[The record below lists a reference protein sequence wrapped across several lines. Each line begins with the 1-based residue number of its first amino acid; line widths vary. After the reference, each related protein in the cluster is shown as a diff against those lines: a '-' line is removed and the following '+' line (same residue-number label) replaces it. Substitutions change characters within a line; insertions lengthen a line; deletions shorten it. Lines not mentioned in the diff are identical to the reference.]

1 MDNSQA
7 NLVREESLYS
17 WVRKNRKND
26 LRIKN
31 DEVKIGKVLIPT
43 KKPRKIYQ

>member
-1 MDNSQA
+1 
-7 NLVREESLYS
+7 VREESLYS

-31 DEVKIGKVLIPT
+31 DEVKIGKILVPT
-43 KKPRKIYQ
+43 KKLSRNYQ